1 MIFITMIIILGA
13 FPFFVYSVYLS
24 AVLFGKPIGDVP
36 LSDKDVRRISVVI
49 PTYNESEVIEHRI
62 NNLANLNYPKDMIEV
77 IVVDDDSTDDTVTIA
92 RSAFKKYGLDG
103 KVIVKDVR
111 SGTNVSVNIGVLAA
125 KNAVA
130 VTTDADVVFDREALR
145 HALGVL
151 LSDDSVG
158 AVCGE
163 LEPIVTR
170 SSFTTH
176 SEQAYRSVYGK
187 MCTWESKLHSTYCFN
202 GPLIVLKKEA
212 FSPIPE
218 THGASDAG
226 MALKIIRNGYRCVYV
241 ASAKFNEYIPENIGQ
256 QKRQKLRR
264 SARLLEATAYNI
276 DMVAPKYGKFGLVVF
291 PLRILMFLIVPAA
304 FFTSVGL
311 AVYVL
316 SMLNMVYGILA
327 VVLFI
332 LVLLMGRIYS
342 NLVSSFIWHQMYL
355 FVSLFYMFRG
365 VHIWKAVDRE
375 KV

>member
-1 MIFITMIIILGA
+1 MILITIIFILAA
-13 FPFFVYSVYLS
+13 FPFFIYSVYLS
-24 AVLFGKPIGDVP
+24 AVLFGKPLEIVP

-62 NNLANLNYPKDMIEV
+62 NNLTNLNYPKDMVEV
-77 IVVDDDSTDDTVTIA
+77 IVVDDDSTDDTVTIV
-92 RSAFKKYGLDG
+92 RSAFEKYDLDG
-103 KVIVKDVR
+103 RVIVKDVR

-125 KNAVA
+125 KNDVV
-130 VTTDADVVFDREALR
+130 VTTDADVVFERDALR
-145 HALGVL
+145 YALGVL
-151 LSDDSVG
+151 FCDDSIG

-163 LEPIVTR
+163 LEPIVTQ
-170 SSFTTH
+170 SSFTTN

-212 FSPIPE
+212 FSSIPE

-264 SARLLEATAYNI
+264 SARLQEATAYNI
-276 DMVAPKYGKFGLVVF
+276 DMVSPKYGKFGLVVF

-304 FFTSVGL
+304 FFAGIGL
-311 AVYVL
+311 MIYVL
-316 SMLNMVYGILA
+316 SMPNMLYGILA
-327 VVLFI
+327 VTLFV
-332 LVLLMGRIYS
+332 LVLLMGRVRS

-355 FVSLFYMFRG
+355 FASLFYMFRG
-365 VHIWKAVDRE
+365 VHIWKAVNRE